1 MIFSGKHMKDKNCAS
16 FAKKY
21 PKKQKWLCVKIQ
33 LVKVT
38 HIDNDSSGG
47 LLYHFMNWRN
57 VTNERDY

>member
-1 MIFSGKHMKDKNCAS
+1 MKDKNCAS